1 MQNRPKLREV
11 PSVDLSPAAEARLAA
26 AALAVGG
33 YVVEP
38 SLEQLLT
45 AAAELLNRADALL
58 ERPQNIICDRVPRA
72 N

>member
-1 MQNRPKLREV
+1 MHNNPKLREV

-33 YVVEP
+33 YVVEV
-38 SLEQLLT
+38 SLEELLT
-45 AAAELLNRADALL
+45 AAAALLSRADALL
-58 ERPQNIICDRVPRA
+58 EPSNILYDRVPRA

>member
-1 MQNRPKLREV
+1 MQNTVKSKDVRR
-11 PSVDLSPAAEARLAA
+11 VDLTVAAEARLAA

-45 AAAELLNRADALL
+45 AAAALLNRADAML
-58 ERPQNIICDRVPRA
+58 EPSNMIYDRLPRA